1 MHKFSEF
8 ATDDEHLEG
17 DKVSFKDIIDKQI
30 IIWKYI
36 QMRSQFQS
44 DYCAMIQFSYEEK
57 GVKYVAFSSSE
68 VILTQLEKYKEQ
80 MPFEATIQQR
90 KSGKHYYYI
99 IT

>member
-44 DYCAMIQFSYEEK
+44 DYCYILKEVVK
-57 GVKYVAFSSSE
+57 G
-68 VILTQLEKYKEQ
+68 
-80 MPFEATIQQR
+80 
-90 KSGKHYYYI
+90 
-99 IT
+99 